1 LERLTIQNALRELA
15 ASGTVYRPLFTHGTL
30 EVGFYRPGGNDPQQ
44 PHDRDEVYVVASG
57 AGTFVCGGV
66 RIPFEP
72 GEALFVAAG
81 VEHRFEDFSDDFA
94 TWVFFY
100 GPKGGEAA
108 S

>member
-1 LERLTIQNALRELA
+1 MERLTIQNALRELA
-15 ASGTVYRPLFTHGTL
+15 ASDTIYRSLFRHGTL
-30 EVGFYRPGGNDPQQ
+30 DVGFYRPSGNDLQQ

-66 RIPFEP
+66 RTPFEP